1 MKRLAL
7 LLPLLALAAAS
18 VHAAPSDAAA
28 AGRKGWHRGACDGF
42 TYDIPPAFRKADKKT
57 LADMLRAHVLPGL
70 YDLDSEI
77 WFAGPPSDPK
87 SAVIVQA
94 QWNAGQTPE
103 QITARMKM
111 LLSLPKEAAAAGLG
125 SEIEAGGW
133 KVVSF
138 GGLGPAK
145 PAGLDGAT
153 ASLSC
158 KRGDGPETVLKTF
171 FAASGN
177 LTLTVAF
184 VYRKEAAERAAS
196 VLKQVLGSFRAAPV
210 PGLVREA
217 KPAAALAPLP
227 VATEGMLLAAEGDFE
242 MRIPASLAPE
252 RPLPAGFRE
261 ENGSM
266 RIRLEPG
273 RVFTL
278 AETGK
283 PEPAPGEIGPGRA
296 VLALQ
301 SEASAASRQYAPTD
315 DFPFI
320 AQVGTPELL
329 ELARSVL
336 GNQAAANRQ
345 AGSAIDPRLE
355 RMGLLS
361 ADAAEARTAA
371 GGVRVVKLVGTVVW
385 LHLRPARLVCYV
397 VQNRA
402 RAYSFWCAWPVEE
415 ESKWEPLF
423 DGAIGSIRP
432 AAR

>member
-1 MKRLAL
+1 MKRLAI
-7 LLPLLALAAAS
+7 LLPLLALAAAPA
-18 VHAAPSDAAA
+18 HASTGSGDAAV
-28 AGRKGWHRGACDGF
+28 RKGWHRGGCDGF
-42 TYDIPPAFRKADKKT
+42 SYDIPPAFRKADAKT
-57 LADMLRAHVLPGL
+57 LADMARANVLPGL
-70 YDLDSEI
+70 DGSESEV

-103 QITARMKM
+103 QIAARMKTM
-111 LLSLPKEAAAAGLG
+111 LSLPKEALAAGWEG
-125 SEIEAGGW
+125 EFGRVGW
-133 KVVSF
+133 KIVSF
-138 GGLGPAK
+138 GGPGPAK

-153 ASLSC
+153 VSFSC
-158 KRGDGPETVLKTF
+158 KRGDGPETIVKNF

-177 LTLTVAF
+177 LTLTLAF
-184 VYRKEAAERAAS
+184 VYRKEAAERAAP

-210 PGLVREA
+210 PGLVRAA

-227 VATEGMLLAAEGDFE
+227 VATEGTLLAAEGDFE

-252 RPLPAGFRE
+252 RPFPADFRA

-266 RIRLEPG
+266 RFRLEPG

-278 AETGK
+278 GETGK
-283 PEPAPGEIGPGRA
+283 PQPAPGEIGPGRA
-296 VLALQ
+296 FVALL
-301 SEASAASRQYAPTD
+301 SDATAPPNQYAPTD

-320 AQVGTPELL
+320 AEVGRPELL

-336 GNQAAANRQ
+336 GKQAATYRQ

-371 GGVRVVKLVGTVVW
+371 GGVRVVKLVGTMVW
-385 LHLRPARLVCYV
+385 LHLRPARLVCYI
-397 VQNRA
+397 VQNRD
-402 RAYSFWCAWPVEE
+402 RSYTFWCAWPVEE